1 MTDVETPPSPL
12 TVRLEEFEGPL
23 DLLLHLARTQE
34 IDLARLPIRRIT
46 DQYLA
51 YLEAVEFRD
60 LEPAGE
66 FLVLAATL
74 IYLKSKLLLPQ
85 PEADE
90 EEALDE
96 EGEALRLELAAR
108 LRAYARIKDLG
119 AWLGEREA
127 EAARVY
133 ARIWSELPEPDYIP
147 IEAVSLWDLAEAY
160 RYFLA
165 RLARGEPVREIEAE
179 PLSLLQRMAEIL
191 GLLDHSWY
199 VLFTA
204 LLGASP
210 PRAEVVVTLLALL
223 ELVRLQEIRAQQR
236 EPFGE
241 IVIESASPREVGD
254 AP

>member
-1 MTDVETPPSPL
+1 VTTLETPSAPL

-51 YLEAVEFRD
+51 YLEAVEFRH
-60 LEPAGE
+60 LETAGE

-74 IYLKSKLLLPQ
+74 IYLKSRLLLPQ

-90 EEALDE
+90 TEALDE
-96 EGEALRLELAAR
+96 EAEALRRELEAR
-108 LRAYARIKDLG
+108 LAAYARIKALG

-127 EAARVY
+127 WEAQVHVRD
-133 ARIWSELPEPDYIP
+133 WNELPEPDSLP
-147 IEAVSLWDLAEAY
+147 LEAVSLWDLAEAY
-160 RYFLA
+160 RRFLA
-165 RLARGEPVREIEAE
+165 RLAEEEPVREVGPE
-179 PLSLLQRMAEIL
+179 PPSLLGRMAEIL
-191 GLLDHSWY
+191 GQLEHSWY
-199 VLFTA
+199 VFFTA

-223 ELVRLQEIRAQQR
+223 ELVRLRQVRAVQR

-241 IVIESASPREVGD
+241 IVIERLPRAEVSDGT
-254 AP
+254 